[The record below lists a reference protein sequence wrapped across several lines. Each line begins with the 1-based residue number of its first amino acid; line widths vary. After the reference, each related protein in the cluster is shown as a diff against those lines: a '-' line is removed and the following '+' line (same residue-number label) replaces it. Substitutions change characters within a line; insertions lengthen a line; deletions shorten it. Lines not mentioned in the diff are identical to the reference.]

1 MKSKKSIVLTN
12 SQYLASRAQHHPN
25 IRRTH
30 MHNAR
35 TMATVGMH
43 VPVSRY
49 RPSWTRWPSAPR
61 CTERRGRGE
70 DARSEVM
77 ARWVRVSRV
86 LWPRVR
92 QVRKGSGVFYIPR
105 TLPIN
110 KLAHRDCGRS
120 PLYIANSYCVRVT
133 DRTTHDGR
141 LDACINTKVQA

>member
-1 MKSKKSIVLTN
+1 
-12 SQYLASRAQHHPN
+12 
-25 IRRTH
+25 

-61 CTERRGRGE
+61 CTERRKRRGREVGATEVKPYDGTMGE
-70 DARSEVM
+70 GVQGVAT
-77 ARWVRVSRV
+77 
-86 LWPRVR
+86 R
-92 QVRKGSGVFYIPR
+92 QAGENGSGVFHIPR